1 MIRGRRKGGGA
12 KALAALLILIAVA
25 PLALAP
31 LHGPLLP
38 PTRQVT
44 LLDGATVVPSRP
56 ISNGQ
61 VSRGFPTHGAV
72 NPATG
77 GSGLVSSRGLAPGPD
92 RAILSSPPTGLHFD
106 YIVVL
111 IMENHGICDIL
122 TTCGGGAPYMTSL
135 ANASGLA
142 TSYLDISDPSLP
154 NYLGLTAAT
163 DSGCGGYDGLPH
175 SNACTN
181 LAWNA
186 TNLVDRF
193 EGAGLTWKAY
203 MEAMPANCTGS
214 DSGTYLTRH
223 NPFVYY
229 KDIVNDP
236 NRCDRDVPAGT
247 SDATFLADLNST
259 ANASNYMWLSP
270 DKCNDMH
277 SCSVAHG
284 DGYLATLVPKIL
296 SSPIFTTQRAA
307 LYITYDEDGTSNA
320 PHLYTV
326 WAGPTAKPAYNSSAA
341 YNHYSFVATLEA
353 NWNLSPLTLN
363 DSAATP
369 MNEFFIPGPTARFD
383 VSPTW
388 PAVNRAITFNGSASS
403 AGGSNS
409 TLQFRWDWTHD
420 GVWDTSWSPTP
431 TAQHAYGAAG
441 LYTAALEVKDSIGS
455 TNTTTRPVPV
465 DGLPPTTIADL
476 TGPPGLAGWFTGNM
490 TVSLAATDDLSGVAR
505 TNDSVD
511 GGAWQPYAAPV
522 AVTGEGNHTLR
533 FFSVDNATNQE
544 ATHTQAFEIDSVA
557 PVTTPAFAGTVVGNV
572 FVTPINV
579 TLSATDSG
587 SGVSVTRY
595 RVDGGP
601 FTNYSGTFTV
611 SNVGSHNVSF
621 GSTDVAGNAEPTNS
635 FVVVDGV
642 ITGAV
647 GLTSQATLGGTPG
660 SSGWY
665 VSSVSVNLT
674 LVVGTSPP
682 DSIFYRLDGGA
693 WTLYSSPFFVMGDGV
708 HGLDFNATNN
718 AGLNEA
724 VHHAAIP
731 IDTTAPQTTA
741 ALSGTPGANGW
752 YISTLTVNLTA
763 TDAMSGVA
771 GISYRTDGGP
781 WTPYS
786 MPFAVVDGYH
796 LIEYYATDVA
806 GNAEGAH
813 SRSVRVDTLPPT
825 TVAAFQ
831 GTLGNS
837 GWYRSAVTAWLNA
850 SDAASGVASI
860 TYRVDNGSWWTY
872 SGPLSFGEGRH
883 LLEFYATDLAGL
895 AEAHH
900 MASLSIDTTPPA
912 TTASPSGSP
921 GNNGWYVSA
930 VTVNLAATDA
940 TSGVAAISYRIDGGP
955 WTTYLGAFAIGDG
968 VHTVEYFAM
977 DVAGNTETSH
987 SVTVSVDTTPPA
999 SASNASGSQGANG
1012 WYVST
1017 VTVTLSATDAASGV
1031 SSIAYRIDSG
1041 AWTTYSAPFVLSD
1054 GQHLV
1059 QFHATDVAGNV
1070 ESLRSLTVSVDTTPP
1085 ITSATL
1091 SGVLGNGGWYVTNV
1105 TVALAAT
1112 DATSGVASI
1121 SYRID
1126 GGPWTTYAGSFV
1138 IGDGVHSIGYFATDV
1153 AGNSETMHAISV
1165 SVDTHPPTASSVV
1178 SGTPG
1183 LNGWYASNVSVSLS
1197 AVDPLSGVASIRYRV
1212 DGGSWTTYSGPFVLL
1227 DGQHL
1232 VEYDATDVAGNV
1244 EALQSLTVPVD
1255 TVPPTTTATLDG
1267 TLGNAG
1273 WYTTNVTVT
1282 LAASDATSGVAGISF
1297 RIDGGPWTTFAGS
1310 FAIGDGVHALEYFAT
1325 DVAGNGEATHAVTVF
1340 VDSSPPTTNS
1350 NVSGTQGNN
1359 GWYASNAMVSLSSTD
1374 AVSGVASITYRV
1386 DNGSWSA
1393 YSGVFELSEG
1403 RHHVDYFAT
1412 DIAGNQEAPQ
1422 GRSVSIDTTPPT
1434 TTLTLNGTLG
1444 ADGWYTSNVT
1454 VAFAASDAT
1463 SGVAMILYQVDGGAW
1478 QTYAYPFLLGDGPHT
1493 LAYYAIDVAGVA
1505 EAIRSPT
1512 VKVDATPP
1520 TTDASLAGTVGSN
1533 GWYVSNVT
1541 VTLTSTDGGSGVA
1554 NVSWRVDGG
1563 AWQAYVSPFM
1573 LSEGRHSLEYRATDI
1588 AGNVEPIES
1597 VNVWIDSTPPAS
1609 SASLSGTAGN
1619 DGWYVSFVTVTLS
1632 GTDALS
1638 GVSNI
1643 SFRIDGGAWA
1653 PYAGPLTLGDGVHT
1667 VDYQARDIAGNLE
1680 AVHSASVS
1688 IDTQPPTTTIT
1699 LAGSLGA
1706 NGWYV
1711 SNVTASL
1718 GATDPMS
1725 GVDAISYRIDN
1736 GSWQIYAVPIL
1747 LGEGRHFVEYYAT
1760 DLAGNSEAHQTR
1772 AVSIDTTAPVTS
1784 FAVSGTSGNGGW
1796 YVSNVSLAL
1805 NATDAM
1811 SGVAGLSVR
1820 VDNGSWTDYSS
1831 PLPLGAGRHRV
1842 EFFATDVAG
1851 IPSPVESVDVNVDTA
1866 APSSTITVTGTLGDS
1881 GWYVS
1886 DATVTL
1892 SAIDD
1897 LSGVSGVLYRVD
1909 GGAWQAY
1916 TAPLVLSDGRH
1927 VIEAYATDVA
1937 GNVEPLRSASVA
1949 IDTSPPSTATSVL
1962 GTMGNVGWFI
1972 SNATV
1977 SLPST
1982 DAISGVATISYRLDG
1997 GAWTIYTG
2005 PLTLGDGRHALQYR
2019 ASDLA
2024 GNVEMVHAATFS
2036 IDTTPPVTT
2045 HTLSGTAGA
2054 NGWYT
2059 SDASVTLAATD
2070 AVSGAW
2076 TTRYRLDGGSWTEY
2090 TGPISAAGS
2099 GRHVL
2104 DFASV
2109 DVAGNLEEVHVLVVN
2124 IDLTDPSFASLTAA
2138 QGSSPSAIRV
2148 SWTAFDNESAILAY
2162 FLSVD
2167 GTPYESVGTA
2177 TTAFLNLTAGAHVIR
2192 VQATDGAGRTAV
2204 AQVSVTVEEAG
2215 LFSRFSALVPLA
2227 LVGVGFVILGYAVSR
2242 LVRNRRKR
2250 P

>member
-12 KALAALLILIAVA
+12 KALAALLILITVA

-31 LHGPLLP
+31 LNGPLLP
-38 PTRQVT
+38 LTRQVT
-44 LLDGATVVPSRP
+44 LLDGATVVPHRP

-61 VSRGFPTHGAV
+61 VSRGFPTHEAV

-92 RAILSSPPTGLHFD
+92 RAILTSPPTGLHFD

-163 DSGCGGYDGLPH
+163 DFGCGGYDGLPH

-307 LYITYDEDGTSNA
+307 LYITYDEDGTSGA

-326 WAGPTAKPAYNSSAA
+326 WAGPTAKPGYNSSAA
-341 YNHYSFVATLEA
+341 YNHYAFVATLEA
-353 NWNLSPLTLN
+353 NWNLPPLTLN

-388 PAVNRAITFNGSASS
+388 PAVNNTITFNGSASS

-420 GVWDTSWSPTP
+420 GVWDTAWSPTP
-431 TAQHAYGAAG
+431 TAQHAYDAAG

-476 TGPPGLAGWFTGNM
+476 AGPPGLAGWFTGNV
-490 TVSLAATDDLSGVAR
+490 TVSLTATDDLSGVAR

-557 PVTTPAFAGTVVGNV
+557 PLTTPAFAGTVVGNV

-752 YISTLTVNLTA
+752 YISTVMVNLTA
-763 TDAMSGVA
+763 T
-771 GISYRTDGGP
+771 
-781 WTPYS
+781 
-786 MPFAVVDGYH
+786 
-796 LIEYYATDVA
+796 
-806 GNAEGAH
+806 
-813 SRSVRVDTLPPT
+813 
-825 TVAAFQ
+825 
-831 GTLGNS
+831 
-837 GWYRSAVTAWLNA
+837 
-850 SDAASGVASI
+850 
-860 TYRVDNGSWWTY
+860 
-872 SGPLSFGEGRH
+872 
-883 LLEFYATDLAGL
+883 
-895 AEAHH
+895 
-900 MASLSIDTTPPA
+900 
-912 TTASPSGSP
+912 
-921 GNNGWYVSA
+921 
-930 VTVNLAATDA
+930 
-940 TSGVAAISYRIDGGP
+940 
-955 WTTYLGAFAIGDG
+955 
-968 VHTVEYFAM
+968 
-977 DVAGNTETSH
+977 
-987 SVTVSVDTTPPA
+987 
-999 SASNASGSQGANG
+999 
-1012 WYVST
+1012 
-1017 VTVTLSATDAASGV
+1017 
-1031 SSIAYRIDSG
+1031 
-1041 AWTTYSAPFVLSD
+1041 
-1054 GQHLV
+1054 
-1059 QFHATDVAGNV
+1059 
-1070 ESLRSLTVSVDTTPP
+1070 
-1085 ITSATL
+1085 
-1091 SGVLGNGGWYVTNV
+1091 
-1105 TVALAAT
+1105 
-1112 DATSGVASI
+1112 
-1121 SYRID
+1121 
-1126 GGPWTTYAGSFV
+1126 
-1138 IGDGVHSIGYFATDV
+1138 
-1153 AGNSETMHAISV
+1153 
-1165 SVDTHPPTASSVV
+1165 
-1178 SGTPG
+1178 
-1183 LNGWYASNVSVSLS
+1183 
-1197 AVDPLSGVASIRYRV
+1197 
-1212 DGGSWTTYSGPFVLL
+1212 
-1227 DGQHL
+1227 
-1232 VEYDATDVAGNV
+1232 
-1244 EALQSLTVPVD
+1244 
-1255 TVPPTTTATLDG
+1255 
-1267 TLGNAG
+1267 
-1273 WYTTNVTVT
+1273 
-1282 LAASDATSGVAGISF
+1282 DATSGVAGISF

-1325 DVAGNGEATHAVTVF
+1325 DVAGNVEATHTVTVF

-1359 GWYASNAMVSLSSTD
+1359 GWYASNATVSLSSTD
-1374 AVSGVASITYRV
+1374 ALSGVASITYRV

-1403 RHHVDYFAT
+1403 RHQVDYFAT
-1412 DIAGNQEAPQ
+1412 DIAGNQEAPH

-1434 TTLTLNGTLG
+1434 TTLTLSGTLG

-1463 SGVAMILYQVDGGAW
+1463 SGVAMILYRVDGGGW
-1478 QTYAYPFLLGDGPHT
+1478 QTYASPFLLGDGPHT

-1505 EAIRSPT
+1505 EAIRSPA

-1520 TTDASLAGTVGSN
+1520 TTEASLAGTVGSN

-1541 VTLTSTDGGSGVA
+1541 VTLASTDGGSGVA
-1554 NVSWRVDGG
+1554 NGSWRVDGG
-1563 AWQAYVSPFM
+1563 AWQAYVGPFM

-1597 VNVWIDSTPPAS
+1597 MNAWIDSTPPTS

-1632 GTDALS
+1632 ATDALS

-1667 VDYQARDIAGNLE
+1667 VDYQARDIAGNVE
-1680 AVHSASVS
+1680 TVHSASVS

-1699 LAGSLGA
+1699 LVGSLGA

-1760 DLAGNSEAHQTR
+1760 DLAGNSEAHQIR
-1772 AVSIDTTAPVTS
+1772 AVSIDTTPPVTS
-1784 FAVSGTSGNGGW
+1784 FELSGTPGNGGW

-1831 PLPLGAGRHRV
+1831 PLPVGAGRHRV

-1977 SLPST
+1977 SLAST

-2109 DVAGNLEEVHVLVVN
+2109 DVAGNLEEVHMLVVN

-2177 TTAFLNLTAGAHVIR
+2177 TSAFLNLTAGAHVIR